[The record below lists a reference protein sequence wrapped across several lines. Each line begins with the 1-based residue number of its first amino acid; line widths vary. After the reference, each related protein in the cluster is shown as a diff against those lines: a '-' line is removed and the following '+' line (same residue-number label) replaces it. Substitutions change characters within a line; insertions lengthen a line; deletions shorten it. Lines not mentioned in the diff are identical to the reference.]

1 MFVTNKLKTAGCSLV
16 LLALLA
22 GCGPEPDAPRG
33 EPLTEAE
40 AMIEAGKKI
49 SRSCMGC
56 HGPQGISRVA
66 SYPSLAGQPQE
77 YLQQQLDAFKS
88 GARENP
94 MMSSIARNLS
104 DADIVALSHYYG
116 SLPGPAEE

>member
-1 MFVTNKLKTAGCSLV
+1 MWVAGKLKMVGCSLG

-22 GCGPEPDAPRG
+22 GCGPEPEAPRS

-40 AMIEAGKKI
+40 ALVEAGKQK

-66 SYPSLAGQPQE
+66 SYPTLAGQSQE
-77 YLQQQLDAFKS
+77 YLEQQLEAFKS
-88 GARENP
+88 GTRENP
-94 MMSSIARNLS
+94 MMGSIARNLS
-104 DADIVALSHYYG
+104 EADILALSHYYAN
-116 SLPGPAEE
+116 LPGPAEQ

>member
-1 MFVTNKLKTAGCSLV
+1 MLVVHTLKNIARALF
-16 LLALLA
+16 LLAFLA
-22 GCGPEPDAPRG
+22 ACAPEQEAPSG
-33 EPLTEAE
+33 APLTETE
-40 AMIEAGKKI
+40 ALIAAGKQK

-66 SYPSLAGQPQE
+66 SYPSLAGQSQE
-77 YLQQQLDAFKS
+77 YLQRQLEAFKS

-104 DADIVALSHYYG
+104 DADILALSHYYA

>member
-1 MFVTNKLKTAGCSLV
+1 MLVANKLRNVGRALFLLV
-16 LLALLA
+16 LLT
-22 GCGPEPDAPRG
+22 GCGQEQEASSR

-40 AMIEAGKKI
+40 ALVEAGKQK

-66 SYPSLAGQPQE
+66 SYPSLAGQSQE
-77 YLQQQLDAFKS
+77 YLQQQLKAFKS

-104 DADIVALSHYYG
+104 EDDILALSHYYA
-116 SLPGPAEE
+116 SLPGPEEE

>member
-1 MFVTNKLKTAGCSLV
+1 MFVANKLKNVGSALF
-16 LLALLA
+16 LLAFLT
-22 GCGPEPDAPRG
+22 GCGPEQAAPTS

-40 AMIEAGKKI
+40 ALVEAGKQK
-49 SRSCMGC
+49 SRSCMSC

-66 SYPSLAGQPQE
+66 SYPSLAGRPQE
-77 YLQQQLDAFKS
+77 YLEQQLEAFKS

-104 DADIVALSHYYG
+104 EADVLALSHYYA
-116 SLPGPAEE
+116 SLSGPEQE